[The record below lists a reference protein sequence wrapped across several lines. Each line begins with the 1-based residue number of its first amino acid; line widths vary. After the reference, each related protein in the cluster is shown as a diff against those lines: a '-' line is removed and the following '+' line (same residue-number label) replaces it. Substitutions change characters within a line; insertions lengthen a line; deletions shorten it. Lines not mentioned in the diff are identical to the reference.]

1 MVVTPNRVAATAR
14 FACATGTGT
23 LFLLFT
29 LLLTIFCRGVI
40 VHAEIC
46 KSNDSVPCDN
56 NVLEN
61 SSGND
66 IKSYGINGIYYCIDD
81 GCDVK
86 LVSGKENATQEICG
100 VTLSGIKDCV
110 PINSESAAAGY
121 LSSSVVSVVLL
132 YATVPM
138 VQAIIV

>member
-1 MVVTPNRVAATAR
+1 MSVTQNKVAATAR
-14 FACATGTGT
+14 FASTTGT
-23 LFLLFT
+23 LFLLFI

-40 VHAEIC
+40 VHADIC
-46 KSNDSVPCDN
+46 KSNDSVPCNN

-61 SSGND
+61 PSGND

-86 LVSGKENATQEICG
+86 LVSGKQNATQEICG

-110 PINSESAAAGY
+110 PINIESAA
-121 LSSSVVSVVLL
+121 SSVVPAVLM

-138 VQAIIV
+138 VLATIV

>member
-1 MVVTPNRVAATAR
+1 MSVTQNKVAATAR
-14 FACATGTGT
+14 FASTTGT
-23 LFLLFT
+23 LFSLFI

-40 VHAEIC
+40 VHADIC
-46 KSNDSVPCDN
+46 KSNDSVPCNN

-61 SSGND
+61 PSGND

-86 LVSGKENATQEICG
+86 LVSGKQNATQEICG

-110 PINSESAAAGY
+110 PINIESAAAAY
-121 LSSSVVSVVLL
+121 LSSSVVPAVLM

-138 VQAIIV
+138 VLATIV